1 MKIRIPA
8 SELQVGD
15 VVDKGNYAY
24 RIEHVEATDKMVN
37 AFAHYT
43 KCTFEPERVGQ
54 PWHMNSRK
62 STMLNVERA
71 EVAA

>member
-24 RIEHVEATDKMVN
+24 RVEHVQATEKMVE

-43 KCTFEPERVGQ
+43 KCKFEPERVGQ
-54 PWHMNSRK
+54 PWSMSSRK

-71 EVAA
+71 GVA